1 VKVLMIDNYDSFTY
15 NLVQYLGMLGCE
27 ITIWRNDGFTLED
40 VRHLNPDAIV
50 VSPGPC
56 TPLEAGLSV
65 AVIREFASTIPML
78 GVCLGHQA
86 MGEAFGA
93 TVTRAKHVLHG
104 KISSL
109 EHGGSDLFDG
119 LGDGIDITRY
129 HSLVVE
135 NLPDAL
141 EGTAYATESD
151 GSSTLMA
158 LKHREFPMYGVQFHP
173 ESIATEGGMKM
184 LENFLR
190 IAGAFGAESRVPE
203 GLRSTQKAEGRVSSS

>member
-1 VKVLMIDNYDSFTY
+1 MRVLMIDNYDSFTY
-15 NLVQYLGMLGCE
+15 NLVQYFGMLGCDL
-27 ITIWRNDGFTLED
+27 TIWRNDEFTLED
-40 VRHLNPDAIV
+40 VRQLNPDAIV
-50 VSPGPC
+50 ISPGPC

-65 AVIREFASTIPML
+65 GIIREFAPTIPML

-93 TVTRAKHVLHG
+93 TVTRVKHVLHG
-104 KISSL
+104 KISQL
-109 EHGGSDLFDG
+109 KHTGSDLFEG
-119 LGDGIDITRY
+119 LEPGIDITRY

-141 EGTAYATESD
+141 EGTAYATEVD

-158 LKHREFPMYGVQFHP
+158 LKHRQYPMYGVQFHP

-184 LENFLR
+184 LENFLS
-190 IAGAFGAESRVPE
+190 IAGAFGAK
-203 GLRSTQKAEGRVSSS
+203 GHKQKAEGTASSS

>member
-1 VKVLMIDNYDSFTY
+1 MKVLMIDNYDSFTY
-15 NLVQYLGMLGCE
+15 NLVQYFGMLGCQV
-27 ITIWRNDGFTLED
+27 TIWRNDGFTLED
-40 VRHLNPDAIV
+40 VKALNPDAIV

-65 AVIREFASTIPML
+65 AVIREFAPTVPML

-104 KISSL
+104 KLSSL
-109 EHGGSDLFDG
+109 EHAGSGLFEG
-119 LGDGIDITRY
+119 LESGIDITRY

-135 NLPDAL
+135 DLPGAL

-173 ESIATEGGMKM
+173 ESIATEGGMRM
-184 LENFLR
+184 LENFLALAR
-190 IAGAFGAESRVPE
+190 AHASRQVGP
-203 GLRSTQKAEGRVSSS
+203 SVF

>member
-1 VKVLMIDNYDSFTY
+1 MKVLMIDNYDSFTY
-15 NLVQYLGMLGCE
+15 NLVQYFGMLGCDL
-27 ITIWRNDGFTLED
+27 TIWRNDGFTLED
-40 VRHLNPDAIV
+40 VRQLEPDAIV

-65 AVIREFASTIPML
+65 QVIREFAPTVPML

-104 KISSL
+104 KTSSL
-109 EHGGSDLFDG
+109 EHAGSDLFEG
-119 LGDGIDITRY
+119 LENGITVTRY

-135 NLPDAL
+135 DLPDAL
-141 EGTAYATESD
+141 EGIAFVTETD

-173 ESIATEGGMKM
+173 ESIATAGGMKM
-184 LENFLR
+184 LENFLK
-190 IAGAFGAESRVPE
+190 IVGAFGAEGREQKVV
-203 GLRSTQKAEGRVSSS
+203 STIGSS